1 MPIFEFECSKCGETF
16 EKLVRSGNT
25 VVTIECPSCHSHRA
39 KKKISSFAHNRG
51 ASSTADLTTPASSR
65 SCSCSGGCG
74 GCKGCSH

>member
-1 MPIFEFECSKCGETF
+1 MPLFEFECVKCGQRF

-25 VVTIECPSCHSHRA
+25 VVTVECPACHSHRA
-39 KKKISSFAHNRG
+39 RKKISSFAHNKAG
-51 ASSTADLTTPASSR
+51 ASSAESAAASSGK

>member
-1 MPIFEFECSKCGETF
+1 MPIFEFECNKCGQRF

-25 VVTIECPSCHSHRA
+25 AVAVECPACHSHKAR
-39 KKKISSFAHNRG
+39 KKISSFAHNRG
-51 ASSTADLTTPASSR
+51 AAAGDVSAASTGK